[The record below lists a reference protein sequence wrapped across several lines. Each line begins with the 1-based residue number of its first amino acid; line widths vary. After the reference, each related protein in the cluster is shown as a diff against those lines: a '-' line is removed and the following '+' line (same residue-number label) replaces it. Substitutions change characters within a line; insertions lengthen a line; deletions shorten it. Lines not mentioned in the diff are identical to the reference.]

1 MYMLLNHLTRTFDQ
15 DLYSGRQSSLTI
27 QTVWLPNIRRANF
40 LLLLCD
46 FDSYVLRRVIAF
58 GAVGCTDLVLV
69 PYNIWVSPCIQSKL
83 RSNNDSRQAL
93 EWRRSRHRLIL
104 SFMTHPADVVRIRSP
119 RAGIV
124 HPFKFDENGSFRKR
138 ENFACTRCVILCY
151 ILHEFPLLH
160 MFAL

>member
-1 MYMLLNHLTRTFDQ
+1 MIKISTRVVSRHSQYKPFDYQTFVVQIFCYYYVTLALLCFVVLLPLALSVVRTWSSSHLT
-15 DLYSGRQSSLTI
+15 YGY
-27 QTVWLPNIRRANF
+27 P
-40 LLLLCD
+40 
-46 FDSYVLRRVIAF
+46 
-58 GAVGCTDLVLV
+58 
-69 PYNIWVSPCIQSKL
+69 PCIQSKL
-83 RSNNDSRQAL
+83 RSNNDSRQAS
-93 EWRRSRHRLIL
+93 EWRRSRHRHRLIL

-124 HPFKFDENGSFRKR
+124 HPFKFDGNGSFRKR